1 MSLNYIDFEK
11 KIVEGLKASKLF
23 KRFPNTRI
31 LQSPSLDVIIKAF
44 EEPSEIFVDD
54 HGLYFVDE
62 NDNKIYCPDMLTSV
76 SEKGEWLSDKIPYVD
91 FDIDQN
97 GNVRKAEEAEALFCA
112 IIVANCLNDDYFK
125 NELTNVAKQY
135 DFIGMKPINDECL
148 TFSELLNEWQQ
159 LQSVT
164 INVLISASK
173 YRIADV
179 KKDVE
184 KYLRDGLSD
193 IQVGE
198 LRELESSINAI
209 NDKYSKGILSPDSVR
224 QLTKAKRL
232 EEIDNRDREISQ
244 LLKKSKA
251 GTLYRVLNLS
261 SEYISPIKKK
271 KIALWVRNEIDSLL
285 NSDESFAD
293 LREERSQLISRFQR
307 RAIKMEKNSIRKLN
321 VERLIEEKEYF
332 NFPAKL

>member
-1 MSLNYIDFEK
+1 
-11 KIVEGLKASKLF
+11 
-23 KRFPNTRI
+23 
-31 LQSPSLDVIIKAF
+31 
-44 EEPSEIFVDD
+44 
-54 HGLYFVDE
+54 
-62 NDNKIYCPDMLTSV
+62 
-76 SEKGEWLSDKIPYVD
+76 
-91 FDIDQN
+91 
-97 GNVRKAEEAEALFCA
+97 
-112 IIVANCLNDDYFK
+112 
-125 NELTNVAKQY
+125 
-135 DFIGMKPINDECL
+135 
-148 TFSELLNEWQQ
+148 
-159 LQSVT
+159 
-164 INVLISASK
+164 
-173 YRIADV
+173 
-179 KKDVE
+179 
-184 KYLRDGLSD
+184 
-193 IQVGE
+193 VGE